1 MNLWTKFAPK
11 NYFESKTDTFNTTI
25 EFCTFELVLAP
36 NFSLNWQFWFL
47 DRICPKRKFTVSNR
61 KIKQH
66 HSNLYIGVSLNANFQ
81 LKFTILIFFLLNL
94 VKKGISSRKQEKGK
108 WPLNFYI
115 RQHICPELARAKRKF
130 YGMF

>member
-1 MNLWTKFAPK
+1 MILWTKFAPK
-11 NYFESKTDTFNTTI
+11 KYFESKTDTFNTTI

-47 DRICPKRKFTVSNR
+47 DQICPKRKFTVSNR

-66 HSNLYIGVSLNANFQ
+66 HSNLYIRVSLNAKFQ
-81 LKFTILIFFLLNL
+81 LKFTILIFLTKFGQ
-94 VKKGISSRKQEKGK
+94 KGISSRKQEKRK

-115 RQHICPELARAKRKF
+115 WQHICPGLARTKCKF
-130 YGMF
+130 YGIF